1 MAGRVRHAAIL
12 ECGEGEHR
20 RPQGLVADQ
29 PVDPRDH
36 QETSRSEMVEVL
48 VHRFGRV
55 EVVLGEGVALRRV
68 AAQRVGEAEVDGLV
82 AGIALGER
90 RASVSDLDVNARQAV
105 GRPEALPQIVIDYVD
120 DRAIELD
127 HVDAPL
133 AR

>member
-1 MAGRVRHAAIL
+1 
-12 ECGEGEHR
+12 
-20 RPQGLVADQ
+20 
-29 PVDPRDH
+29 
-36 QETSRSEMVEVL
+36 MVEVL
-48 VHRFGRV
+48 VHGFGRV

-90 RASVSDLDVNARQAV
+90 RASVSDLDVNSGQAV

-127 HVDAPL
+127 HVDASL